1 MNNPEVSVVITMYRE
16 GKLLAETI
24 DSILAQTFRSFE
36 ILLVDNN
43 ADTETVRIAQLY
55 VDNHPDHVRMVKEP
69 IQGVS
74 AAKNRGIRESRGT
87 YVALHDGDDLSHPER
102 LELQWL
108 IMKDRPELSV
118 VCSWFDRVGPDGK
131 EIIKKDISESTPHF
145 WFRTEQILK
154 DFYPDRSS
162 PDPAS
167 PLNFS
172 LISTTFFRK
181 ETAIAAGL
189 FDDRF
194 NPRWFEDFEFL
205 SRMYEMGEFYKI
217 PISLLRYRMHTPERA
232 AILRKQMN
240 WVALIKHL
248 DLFYRILWERYH
260 NRSKDAPLIFSRLRA
275 FWLGYI
281 SDYFLQYQ
289 QGTKLGRMVLT
300 RAILSNPAD
309 RATGKLWLKSFM
321 PQSSHPK
328 LFWFDALTPGPLP
341 EGADKELVQRIF
353 RQEHR
358 IGKTPPVSSASEFQ
372 TKR

>member
-172 LISTTFFRK
+172 RPIQCPRCISPGK
-181 ETAIAAGL
+181 
-189 FDDRF
+189 
-194 NPRWFEDFEFL
+194 
-205 SRMYEMGEFYKI
+205 
-217 PISLLRYRMHTPERA
+217 
-232 AILRKQMN
+232 
-240 WVALIKHL
+240 
-248 DLFYRILWERYH
+248 
-260 NRSKDAPLIFSRLRA
+260 
-275 FWLGYI
+275 
-281 SDYFLQYQ
+281 
-289 QGTKLGRMVLT
+289 GR
-300 RAILSNPAD
+300 P
-309 RATGKLWLKSFM
+309 
-321 PQSSHPK
+321 
-328 LFWFDALTPGPLP
+328 
-341 EGADKELVQRIF
+341 
-353 RQEHR
+353 
-358 IGKTPPVSSASEFQ
+358 
-372 TKR
+372 